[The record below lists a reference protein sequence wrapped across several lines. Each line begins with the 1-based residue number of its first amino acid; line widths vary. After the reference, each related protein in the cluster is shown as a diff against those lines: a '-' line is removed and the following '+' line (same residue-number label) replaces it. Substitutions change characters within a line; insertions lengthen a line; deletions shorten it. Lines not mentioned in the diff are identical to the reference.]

1 MGRKKGPLHKIRVLD
16 FTRVYAGPYCTLLLG
31 DMGADI
37 IKIEQPEIGD
47 DTRNFLPIKNGES
60 GYFMYLNRN
69 KKSMTLNLKSDEGRK
84 IALQLA
90 KDADVI
96 VENFSPGTMKSLGLD
111 YEIIQEINPDI
122 IYASISGF
130 GQTGPLKKKVA
141 YDIVAQAM
149 SGLIGVTGY
158 PEYPPVKVG
167 CSIADANVGVHCAL
181 GIVSALFYRECSG
194 KGQYIDV
201 AMLDSIVSVM
211 ENLFV
216 QYTLSGVIPQRIGN
230 DSKTTAPFAMFN
242 SKDSYVVIAA
252 SNNKIFKRLVA
263 AMGKTELL
271 ENEKFNSNQHRVE
284 NFEELKNLM
293 ETWTMQYTTEEIV
306 TMLDEARVPV
316 APILSI
322 KEVTELPQLKERDM
336 FIENNHPVCGKFL
349 TPGFPIKFSETP
361 GSIKKAAPLLG
372 EDTFNIL
379 KNMLNLSDEEI
390 EKLKAKH
397 VI

>member
-1 MGRKKGPLHKIRVLD
+1 MDVKIGPLNNVRVLD

-69 KKSMTLNLKSDEGRK
+69 KKSITLNLKSIEGHK
-84 IALQLA
+84 IAMRLA

-111 YEIIQEINPDI
+111 YDTIKKINPKV

-141 YDIVAQAM
+141 YDIVVQAM

-181 GIVSALFYRECSG
+181 GIVSALFHRERSG
-194 KGQYIDV
+194 EGQYIDV
-201 AMLDSIVSVM
+201 AMLDSMVSVM

-216 QYTLSGVIPQRIGN
+216 QYTLSGIIPQRIGN
-230 DSKTTAPFAMFN
+230 DSKTTAPFAMFH

-252 SNNKIFKRLVA
+252 SNNKVFKRLA
-263 AMGKTELL
+263 EAMEKSELL
-271 ENEKFNSNQHRVE
+271 KNEKFNSNQHRVK
-284 NFEELKNLM
+284 NFEELRKLM
-293 ETWTMQYTTEEIV
+293 EEWTQQYTTEEIV
-306 TMLDEARVPV
+306 NMLDEARVPV

-322 KEVTELPQLKERDM
+322 KDVTELPQLKEREM
-336 FIENNHPVCGKFL
+336 FVENDHPICGKFL

-361 GSIKKAAPLLG
+361 GQISKAAPLLG
-372 EDTFNIL
+372 EDTVYIL
-379 KNMLNLSDEEI
+379 KNKLKMSDSEI
-390 EKLKAKH
+390 EELRKNH